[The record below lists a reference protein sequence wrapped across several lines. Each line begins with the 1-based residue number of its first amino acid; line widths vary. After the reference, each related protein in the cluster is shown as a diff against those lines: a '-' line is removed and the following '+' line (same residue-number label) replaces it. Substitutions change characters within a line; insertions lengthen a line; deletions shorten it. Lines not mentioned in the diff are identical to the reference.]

1 MLSTTLSS
9 SDISYLLAQEQSAS
23 TPEQQRA
30 PSSTINISNCCSP
43 DFRPYRYLICILLS
57 LIEAIFVY
65 SLDFIIGLEPIIIQV
80 MKLSHSQY
88 NLTFSAYSW
97 CDIVMSLV
105 GSILV
110 NKYLGIR
117 LGLVICI
124 TIATIGQTAVSFGAY
139 INSFYVVLLGR
150 AVLGCGMGTK
160 TSIVCSLLVK
170 WFYRKEITFVMSIN
184 RCCCRLA
191 ATMALLTPAL
201 IYDFFGFTLTE
212 VDPSYRLATTL
223 MMPTLLCLCSV
234 GIGIIVAFLDKHGD
248 KRIIE
253 HSNLKKDLKLTDIIH
268 FPLNL
273 WITALVLGMFYSVS
287 FVNTANAPL
296 FFISKYQYSVLYAN
310 IANSLSYTSII
321 FITPFIGLAIDFTGY
336 NLLWGLI
343 GVSFCI
349 TLNLLYVTTD
359 YMISSIPFVSS
370 VLYSLSYSFTAT
382 SMWVAVGFFVS
393 SQQAVSAFGITL
405 SIEALSLT
413 IVGSLSGIILELFG
427 YISFYLF
434 HIILLSVVSYLMIY
448 LTVSEVATGD
458 RILNISGKTRRLKE
472 G

>member
-1 MLSTTLSS
+1 MLSTTNSNELYS
-9 SDISYLLAQEQSAS
+9 LAQEQS
-23 TPEQQRA
+23 
-30 PSSTINISNCCSP
+30 SSTQKRLPSTKLNLSNCCSP
-43 DFRPYRYLICILLS
+43 EFRPYRYLICILVC

-65 SLDFIIGLEPIIIQV
+65 SLEFIIGLEPIIIKV

-88 NLTFSAYSW
+88 NLIFSAYSW

-117 LGLVICI
+117 LGLVIFT
-124 TIATIGQTAVSFGAY
+124 TISTIGQTAVSFGAY

-150 AVLGCGMGTK
+150 VVLGCGIGAK
-160 TSIVCSLLVK
+160 SSIAYSYLIK
-170 WFYRKEITFVMSIN
+170 WFNGKEITFVMSIS
-184 RCCCRLA
+184 RCCSRLA

-201 IYDFFGFTLTE
+201 IYHLFGFTLT
-212 VDPSYRLATTL
+212 DPYYCLGTTT
-223 MMPTLLCLCSV
+223 MISSVICMCSV
-234 GIGIIVAFLDKHGD
+234 GISIIVAFLDKHGD
-248 KRIIE
+248 NRIIE
-253 HSNLKKDLKLTDIIH
+253 DFKIKKDFKLTDIIH
-268 FPLNL
+268 FPLNF
-273 WITALVLGMFYSVS
+273 WITALVIALFYSVS
-287 FVNTANAPL
+287 YVNAANAPL

-310 IANSLSYTSII
+310 IANSLSYTSVI

-336 NLLWGLI
+336 NLLWGLF
-343 GVSFCI
+343 GVSFSI
-349 TLNLLYVTTD
+349 ILNLLYVTTD
-359 YMISSIPFVSS
+359 YKKSLVPFITAT
-370 VLYSLSYSFTAT
+370 LYSFSYSFTGTAMFVT
-382 SMWVAVGFFVS
+382 IGFFVS
-393 SQQAVSAFGITL
+393 SHHVVSAFGFAM
-405 SIEALSLT
+405 SIHAATAS
-413 IVGSLSGIILELFG
+413 IVGFLSGMIIDMFG